1 MRRKN
6 IADLLGNPEH
16 RMKAEQRLL
25 KNGSDTASPDI
36 LQTARWRANQF
47 LPLEENFAMNLRV
60 RWEKAQQSGGECAL
74 PRARFSEYAQ
84 SFSRLQLKR
93 DVCKRLPAVHR
104 PRMVSYS

>member
-1 MRRKN
+1 
-6 IADLLGNPEH
+6 
-16 RMKAEQRLL
+16 MKPEQRLL

-36 LQTARWRANQF
+36 LQTARWRAHKF
-47 LPLEENFAMNLRV
+47 LPLEENLAMNLRV
-60 RWEKAQQSGGECAL
+60 GGEKTQQSGGECAL

-84 SFSRLQLKR
+84 SFSSLQLKR